1 MPPVQ
6 DSLWRLWT
14 ASKSGYSVEFGH
26 AEKEGGVVWH
36 RGPGTDGHEAP
47 CHIILGGEQLAE
59 ERLQLLAAPVIG
71 VVTKDA
77 G

>member
-1 MPPVQ
+1 
-6 DSLWRLWT
+6 
-14 ASKSGYSVEFGH
+14 VELGH

-36 RGPGTDGHEAP
+36 GGPGTDGHEAP

-71 VVTKDA
+71 VVAKDA